1 MAWSA
6 RLFLLE
12 MILPSFLCVR
22 CIVTFFDPA
31 SVFLP
36 RPEAEGESLLFRQ
49 RQSVLRGRL
58 PGEFVAEAPLPA
70 VPSRTR
76 CGDAEGP
83 QPGPEGGSPLCCPRR
98 GSGLPSADAHA
109 PRQATDRRASGSE
122 GTSGS
127 VGLSSCCFAHFCL
140 LHPSL
145 TPGTQAC
152 LLHLSPHLPSARTQ
166 PLNAS
171 TVHLWATDPQIQAPA
186 LSAPLRPTVDI
197 SLTTRQSL
205 DCPLAP

>member
-1 MAWSA
+1 MGAGRFPSQPVVLPSRQHPRGPCLLASA
-6 RLFLLE
+6 TGHQLLVVTGDLSTVGMVCPFFLLE
-12 MILPSFLCVR
+12 MILPSFLCVC

-98 GSGLPSADAHA
+98 GSRPSFRRCPRSEASNRPQGFGL
-109 PRQATDRRASGSE
+109 
-122 GTSGS
+122 
-127 VGLSSCCFAHFCL
+127 
-140 LHPSL
+140 
-145 TPGTQAC
+145 
-152 LLHLSPHLPSARTQ
+152 
-166 PLNAS
+166 
-171 TVHLWATDPQIQAPA
+171 
-186 LSAPLRPTVDI
+186 
-197 SLTTRQSL
+197 
-205 DCPLAP
+205 

>member
-1 MAWSA
+1 MSLSL
-6 RLFLLE
+6 RP
-12 MILPSFLCVR
+12 PSPQSR
-22 CIVTFFDPA
+22 
-31 SVFLP
+31 
-36 RPEAEGESLLFRQ
+36 AE
-49 RQSVLRGRL
+49 
-58 PGEFVAEAPLPA
+58 PGVE
-70 VPSRTR
+70 T
-76 CGDAEGP
+76 
-83 QPGPEGGSPLCCPRR
+83 RR
-98 GSGLPSADAHA
+98 GSSQDQRVAPRCAAPGGGPGLPSADAHA

-152 LLHLSPHLPSARTQ
+152 LLYLSPHLPSARTQ
-166 PLNAS
+166 PLNAL

>member
-1 MAWSA
+1 MPRRLLSQHQGGSSSGRRAIPKSARGPPLQAAPQGALSPGLSHGPPAETYRQLAWSA

-83 QPGPEGGSPLCCPRR
+83 QPGSEGGSPLCCPRR
-98 GSGLPSADAHA
+98 GSRPSFRRCPRSEASNRPQGFGL
-109 PRQATDRRASGSE
+109 
-122 GTSGS
+122 
-127 VGLSSCCFAHFCL
+127 
-140 LHPSL
+140 
-145 TPGTQAC
+145 
-152 LLHLSPHLPSARTQ
+152 
-166 PLNAS
+166 
-171 TVHLWATDPQIQAPA
+171 
-186 LSAPLRPTVDI
+186 
-197 SLTTRQSL
+197 
-205 DCPLAP
+205 